1 MQFLIVGFSEQAQS
15 ALELLI
21 SREFTQ
27 HDYLGIPRKLSSYLY
42 PVFPQILEEDIANAD
57 VYIVDLDGVGMMN
70 FSEEHK
76 NQLLALLGQKPAIL
90 ISRQI
95 QQDWQEHVSQWTSAH
110 IEYVLQPYNRDNI
123 VTSLKRILG
132 EHIVVEESNQTATSA
147 QPTLSVPSNP
157 VLEQEKLSGQVAIAR
172 RTLFTQKLLDQR
184 WSSFNEHPIL
194 QHLIKTFSQSLPF
207 RLKISQHEMLVFPEK
222 NMILLQKIQS
232 VIDYFILSKNFKLS
246 TSQIESET
254 VYIDDF
260 LAVEQEF
267 LQQGCKPYQLS
278 MFLWQIYQE
287 VLPERLDF
295 NSENLSLK
303 LNYIPDFSNMIN
315 VPAYMRAISS
325 ACLNQPQHFEQLK
338 LIFNF
343 ITKDNIHRVFLL
355 AVLCNYADISSFEAY
370 IRQYQPNV
378 REPLPF
384 ELPVVED
391 EVEDEKNQQVMKAR
405 KQGFFARL
413 LDKLSW

>member
-1 MQFLIVGFSEQAQS
+1 MQFLLIGFSEKAQS

-27 HDYLGIPRKLSSYLY
+27 HDYLSIPRQLSSYLY
-42 PVFPQILEEDIANAD
+42 PVFPEIKTSDIQSAD
-57 VYIVDLDGVGMMN
+57 ICIIDLDGIGMMN
-70 FSEEHK
+70 FSEEYK
-76 NQLLALLGQKPAIL
+76 NQLLTLLRQKPAIL

-95 QQDWQEHVSQWTSAH
+95 QQGWSKYIPQWTLAH
-110 IEYVLQPYNRDNI
+110 IEYVLQPYSRDNI
-123 VTSLKRILG
+123 VEALQRILSG
-132 EHIVVEESNQTATSA
+132 QGVPVVEQIKAPE
-147 QPTLSVPSNP
+147 P
-157 VLEQEKLSGQVAIAR
+157 VADSMQQEKEHLSSQVAIAR
-172 RTLFTQKLLDQR
+172 RALFTQKLLNQR
-184 WSSFNEHPIL
+184 WPSFNEHPIL
-194 QHLIKTFSQSLPF
+194 QHLIKIFSQTQPF

-222 NMILLQKIQS
+222 NMILLHKIQS
-232 VIDYFILSKNFKLS
+232 VIDYFILSKSFKLS
-246 TSQIESET
+246 ASQIESET

-260 LAVEQEF
+260 LTVEQEF

-295 NSENLSLK
+295 DTENLSLK
-303 LNYIPDFSNMIN
+303 LNYIPDFSNMLN

-370 IRQYQPNV
+370 IRQYQQNV